1 MKWRSVELRLL
12 FFHGLLLLVLGG
24 LFSALTIQAFG
35 YFEDEIVRRDLGARA
50 DEVWAI
56 GGSILDDPAQLR
68 ELLDRR
74 FSPGGENRFIR
85 ISVNGSVLYQSAA
98 PADESFDPRDVPLP
112 RAATGMRHV
121 KSLDLLTKVFRA
133 DDGRAILIESGQ
145 SGRLAEA
152 IRGNLISAL
161 LVGLP
166 VMLLAAGVGG
176 YILIRQAWAP
186 LGVMI
191 RAAEAITFND
201 PHNRLPL
208 SGAGNR
214 LEVLGQALN
223 RMLDRLDSA
232 YQHASRFSAD
242 AAHELRTPLSI
253 IRGEL
258 EFIAREPG
266 LSSEV
271 RASLASCLD
280 EAVRLGEMA
289 ENLLTLSRMDSVWG
303 KHEHARVNLL
313 ELAQETLAQL
323 SLLAEEKNVRLH
335 DPQGHAVFVSGD
347 RGRLKQVLVN
357 LIDNAIK
364 YTPEGGHVRVA
375 LAVHAARARLTV
387 KDTGV
392 GIPADQL
399 DDIFRRF
406 YRISTGRG
414 ITGSGLGLSIAR
426 SICQAHGGT
435 LMGRSEGGGGSSFSV
450 ELPAER

>member
-1 MKWRSVELRLL
+1 
-12 FFHGLLLLVLGG
+12 
-24 LFSALTIQAFG
+24 
-35 YFEDEIVRRDLGARA
+35 
-50 DEVWAI
+50 
-56 GGSILDDPAQLR
+56 
-68 ELLDRR
+68 
-74 FSPGGENRFIR
+74 
-85 ISVNGSVLYQSAA
+85 
-98 PADESFDPRDVPLP
+98 
-112 RAATGMRHV
+112 
-121 KSLDLLTKVFRA
+121 
-133 DDGRAILIESGQ
+133 
-145 SGRLAEA
+145 
-152 IRGNLISAL
+152 
-161 LVGLP
+161 
-166 VMLLAAGVGG
+166 
-176 YILIRQAWAP
+176 
-186 LGVMI
+186 
-191 RAAEAITFND
+191 
-201 PHNRLPL
+201 
-208 SGAGNR
+208 
-214 LEVLGQALN
+214 
-223 RMLDRLDSA
+223 MLDRLDSA

-271 RASLASCLD
+271 RASLASSLD

-303 KHEHARVNLL
+303 KHEHARVDLL
-313 ELAQETLAQL
+313 ALAQETLAQL
-323 SLLAEEKNVRLH
+323 SLLAEEKNVHLH
-335 DPQGHAVFVSGD
+335 EPQGHAVFVSGD

-364 YTPEGGHVRVA
+364 YTPEGGHVHVA

-387 KDTGV
+387 TDTGV
-392 GIPADQL
+392 GIPAGQL

-435 LMGRSEGGGGSSFSV
+435 LTVRSEVGVGSSFSV